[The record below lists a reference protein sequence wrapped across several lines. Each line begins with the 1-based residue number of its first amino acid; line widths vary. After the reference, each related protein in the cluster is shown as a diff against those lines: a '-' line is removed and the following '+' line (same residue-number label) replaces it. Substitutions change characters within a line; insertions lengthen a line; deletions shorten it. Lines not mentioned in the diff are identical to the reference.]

1 MHLYTMIYTKNA
13 IDAFERRYRANFIN
27 SLGGF
32 KSLVLIGTKNSDGS
46 ENLATFSSLFHLGAD
61 PALCGIIVRPAT
73 PFSSTLDNIV
83 EQQYYTINHVS
94 PAFVKQ
100 AHQCSAKYPK
110 GVSEFEQVGLSPEYL
125 ENIPAPFVRESTLKF
140 ACKFVQQTAIEL
152 NGTTLVIGQITTVL
166 VPDTYVKEDGYI
178 DIEEA
183 GTVTSSGL
191 DSYHTTNRI
200 ERLPYAKP

>member
-1 MHLYTMIYTKNA
+1 MIYNENA
-13 IDAFERRYRANFIN
+13 IAAFERRYRANFIN

-46 ENLATFSSLFHLGAD
+46 ENLATLSSLFHLGAD
-61 PALCGIIVRPAT
+61 PALCGIILRPAT
-73 PFSSTLDNIV
+73 MFSSTLDNIL

-94 PAFVKQ
+94 PVFVQQ

-110 GVSEFEQVGLSPEYL
+110 GVSEFEKVGLTPEYL
-125 ENIPAPFVRESTLKF
+125 EKIPVPFVRESKIKF
-140 ACKFVQQTAIEL
+140 ACNFVQETAIEL
-152 NGTTLVIGQITTVL
+152 NGTTLVIGQIKTAF
-166 VPDTYVKEDGYI
+166 VPNRYLKDDGYI

-183 GTVTSSGL
+183 GTITSSGL
-191 DSYHTTNRI
+191 DSYHTTSRI

>member
-1 MHLYTMIYTKNA
+1 MIYNENA
-13 IDAFERRYRANFIN
+13 IAAFERRYRANFIN

-46 ENLATFSSLFHLGAD
+46 ENLATLSSLFHLGAD
-61 PALCGIIVRPAT
+61 PALCGIILRPAT
-73 PFSSTLDNIV
+73 MFSSTLDNIL

-94 PAFVKQ
+94 PVFVQQ

-110 GVSEFEQVGLSPEYL
+110 GVSEFEKVGLTPEYL
-125 ENIPAPFVRESTLKF
+125 EKIPVPFVRESKIKF
-140 ACKFVQQTAIEL
+140 ACNFVQETAIEL
-152 NGTTLVIGQITTVL
+152 NGTTLVIGQITTAF
-166 VPDTYVKEDGYI
+166 VPNRYLKDDGYI

-183 GTVTSSGL
+183 GTITSSGL
-191 DSYHTTNRI
+191 DSYHTTSRI

>member
-1 MHLYTMIYTKNA
+1 MIYNENA
-13 IDAFERRYRANFIN
+13 IAAFERRYRANFIN

-32 KSLVLIGTKNSDGS
+32 KSLVLISTKNRDGN

-61 PALCGIIVRPAT
+61 PALCGIILRPAT
-73 PFSSTLDNIV
+73 DFSSTLDNIL
-83 EQQYYTINHVS
+83 EQKWYTINHVS
-94 PAFVKQ
+94 PEFVHE

-110 GVSEFEQVGLSPEYL
+110 GVSEFEQVGLTPEYL
-125 ENIPAPFVRESTLKF
+125 ENIPAPFVQESKIKF
-140 ACKFVQQTAIEL
+140 ACSFVQKTAIEL
-152 NGTTLVIGQITTVL
+152 NGTTLIIGQIKTAF
-166 VPDTYVKEDGYI
+166 VPDNCLKEDGYI

-191 DSYHTTNRI
+191 DSYHTTSRI